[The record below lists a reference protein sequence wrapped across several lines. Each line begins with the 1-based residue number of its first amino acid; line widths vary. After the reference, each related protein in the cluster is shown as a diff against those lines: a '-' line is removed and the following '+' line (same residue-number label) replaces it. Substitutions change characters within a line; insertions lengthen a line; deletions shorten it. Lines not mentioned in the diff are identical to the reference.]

1 MTVGRMRTP
10 LVLTAGAIAAAVGG
24 HVLFGDAAQ
33 IVDGFSIDSRTLRRG
48 DLFIALRG
56 DRFDG
61 AAYAARSLEAGACG
75 VMIARESS
83 HTARRPEPAHGERVL
98 VIEVDDT
105 TEALQALGKHV
116 RLASGARVT
125 AITGSAGKT
134 TTKEITAAFLSAR
147 YNVYRNPGNFNN
159 HIGLPLSLLELRA
172 RPDVA
177 VVELGMNH
185 AGEISRLVALAEPD
199 VRVWTNVGDAHLG
212 FFSSPDAIAD
222 AKAEIFEG
230 ATPSTVLVANA
241 DDARVMARVPAFA
254 GRVVTFGTSQ
264 RAEIRATQVEELGVE
279 GTRAHVRTPEGEA
292 HLRVPLLGI
301 GNLQNVLAAT
311 AVAHVH
317 GVPLDDVVECA
328 AAVRPARHRGE
339 IVRLRAGVTLVDDS
353 YNSSPAALMRTLEAV
368 GRDRSH
374 ERKTAVLGEMLE
386 LGAFAEPLHVE
397 CGHAAVKAGISRLVA
412 VGGAAAAALAGAA
425 RDAGL
430 DDGAAVHV
438 ATSAE
443 AADVLLASMAP
454 GDLVLVKGSRGIGT
468 DLVVERL
475 KAEWS

>member
-1 MTVGRMRTP
+1 MTLSRMRTP

-24 HVLFGDAAQ
+24 HLLIGDAAQ
-33 IVDGFSIDSRTLRRG
+33 VIDGFSIDSRTVQRG

-61 AAYAARSLEAGACG
+61 AAYAGKSLDAGACG
-75 VMIARESS
+75 VMIERDPSRAAYPDTAHREG
-83 HTARRPEPAHGERVL
+83 AV

-105 TEALQALGKHV
+105 TAALQTLGRHV
-116 RLASGARVT
+116 RLASGTRVT

-134 TTKEITAAFLSAR
+134 TTKEITASFLSAR
-147 YNVYRNPGNFNN
+147 YEVYRNPGNFNN

-185 AGEISRLVALAEPD
+185 AGEISRLVALAEPE

-212 FFSSPDAIAD
+212 FFTSPEAIAD
-222 AKAEIFEG
+222 AKAEILEG

-241 DDARVMARVPAFA
+241 DDPRVMARTPAFA
-254 GRVVTFGTSQ
+254 GRVVTFGTSSHS
-264 RAEIRATQVEELGVE
+264 EIRATRIEELGVE
-279 GTRAHVRTPEGEA
+279 GTRAHVRTPDGDA
-292 HLRVPLLGI
+292 DLRVPLLGF

-311 AVAHVH
+311 AVAHLH

-328 AAVRPARHRGE
+328 GTLRPARHRGE
-339 IVRLRAGVTLVDDS
+339 MVKLRSGVTLVDDS
-353 YNSSPAALMRTLEAV
+353 YNSSPAALLRTLEAV
-368 GRDRSH
+368 GRDRTH
-374 ERKTAVLGEMLE
+374 HRKIAVLGEMLE
-386 LGAFAEPLHVE
+386 LGAFAQPLHVE
-397 CGHAAVKAGISRLVA
+397 CGQAAVKAGISRLVA
-412 VGGAAAAALAGAA
+412 VGGVAAAALAGAA

-430 DDGAAVHV
+430 HGEAAVHV
-438 ATSAE
+438 GTSAE
-443 AADVLLASMAP
+443 AAELLLASVAP

>member
-1 MTVGRMRTP
+1 MTLSRMRTP

-24 HVLFGDAAQ
+24 HLLFGDAAQ
-33 IVDGFSIDSRTLRRG
+33 VIAGFSIDSRTVQRG

-61 AAYAARSLEAGACG
+61 AAYAATSLAAGACG
-75 VMIARESS
+75 VMIGRDPSRVVHQEA
-83 HTARRPEPAHGERVL
+83 AHGAV
-98 VIEVDDT
+98 VIEVEDT
-105 TEALQALGKHV
+105 TAALQALGRHV
-116 RLASGARVT
+116 RRASGARVT
-125 AITGSAGKT
+125 AITGSTGKT
-134 TTKEITAAFLSAR
+134 TTKEITATFLSAH
-147 YNVYRNPGNFNN
+147 YQVYRNPGNFNN

-212 FFSSPDAIAD
+212 FFSSPEAIAD
-222 AKAEIFEG
+222 AKAEILEG
-230 ATPSTVLVANA
+230 ATPSTMLVANA
-241 DDARVMARVPAFA
+241 DDPRVMARTTAFG
-254 GRVVTFGTSQ
+254 GRVVTFGTST
-264 RAEIRATQVEELGVE
+264 RSDVHATRIEELGVE
-279 GTRAHVRTPEGEA
+279 GTRAHLRTPSGEA
-292 HLRVPLLGI
+292 EVRVPLLGI

-311 AVAHVH
+311 AVAHLH
-317 GVPLDDVVECA
+317 GVPLDDVVESA
-328 AAVRPARHRGE
+328 AALRPARHRGE
-339 IVRLRAGVTLVDDS
+339 VLKLRSGVTLVDDS

-368 GRDRSH
+368 SRDHRH
-374 ERKTAVLGEMLE
+374 ARKTAVLGEMLE

-397 CGHAAVKAGISRLVA
+397 CGQAAVNAGISRLVT

-425 RDAGL
+425 RRACL
-430 DDGAAVHV
+430 DDEAALHV
-438 ATSAE
+438 GTSAE
-443 AADVLLASMAP
+443 AADLLLASMAP

-468 DLVVERL
+468 DLVVERV

>member
-1 MTVGRMRTP
+1 MTSSRMRTP

-24 HVLFGDAAQ
+24 HLLMGDAAQ
-33 IVDGFSIDSRTLRRG
+33 VVEGFSIDSRTLRRG

-61 AAYAARSLEAGACG
+61 AAYAASSVEAGACG
-75 VMIARESS
+75 VMIARGSS
-83 HTARRPEPAHGERVL
+83 RAVRPEPPSRKGSL

-105 TEALQALGKHV
+105 TAALQALGRHV
-116 RLASGARVT
+116 RIASGARVT

-147 YNVYRNPGNFNN
+147 YDVYRNPGNFNN

-222 AKAEIFEG
+222 AKAEILEG
-230 ATPSTVLVANA
+230 ATSSTVLVANA
-241 DDARVMARVPAFA
+241 DDPRVMARTPAFA
-254 GRVVTFGTSQ
+254 GRLVTFGTSD
-264 RAEIRATQVEELGVE
+264 RADVRATQITELGVE
-279 GTRAHVRTPEGEA
+279 GTRAHVRTPDGGAE
-292 HLRVPLLGI
+292 LRVPLLGL

-311 AVAHVH
+311 AVAHLH
-317 GVPLDDVVECA
+317 GVPLDDIVECA
-328 AAVRPARHRGE
+328 AAVRPAKHRGE
-339 IVRLRAGVTLVDDS
+339 IVRLRSGVTLVDDS

-368 GRDRSH
+368 SRDRSH

-386 LGAFAEPLHVE
+386 LGAFAGRLHVE
-397 CGHAAVKAGISRLVA
+397 CGRAAVKAGISRLVA

-430 DDGAAVHV
+430 DDAAAVHV
-438 ATSAE
+438 GTSEE
-443 AADVLLASMAP
+443 AAKLLLASIAP

-468 DLVVERL
+468 DVVVERL

>member
-1 MTVGRMRTP
+1 
-10 LVLTAGAIAAAVGG
+10 VLSAGAIAAAVGG
-24 HVLFGDAAQ
+24 HLLIGDAAQ
-33 IVDGFSIDSRTLRRG
+33 VIDGFSIDSRTVQRG

-56 DRFDG
+56 ERFDG
-61 AAYAARSLEAGACG
+61 AAYATKSLDAGACG
-75 VMIARESS
+75 VMLPRDPSRAAHREA
-83 HTARRPEPAHGERVL
+83 ARREGAV

-105 TEALQALGKHV
+105 TAALQALGRHV
-116 RLASGARVT
+116 RRASGARVT

-134 TTKEITAAFLSAR
+134 TTKEISAEFLSAR
-147 YNVYRNPGNFNN
+147 YEVYRNPGNFNN

-212 FFSSPDAIAD
+212 FFNSPEAIAD
-222 AKAEIFEG
+222 AKAEILEG
-230 ATPSTVLVANA
+230 ATPSAVLVANA
-241 DDARVMARVPAFA
+241 DDPQVMARAPAFA
-254 GRVVTFGTSQ
+254 GRVVTFGTSS
-264 RAEIRATQVEELGVE
+264 RSDIRATQIEELGVE
-279 GTRAHVRTPEGEA
+279 GTRAHLRTPDGEA
-292 HLRVPLLGI
+292 DLRVPLLGF

-311 AVAHVH
+311 AVAHLH

-328 AAVRPARHRGE
+328 AALRPARHRGE
-339 IVRLRAGVTLVDDS
+339 IVKLSNGVTLVDDS
-353 YNSSPAALMRTLEAV
+353 YNSSPAALMRALEAV

-374 ERKTAVLGEMLE
+374 GRKIAVLGEMLE
-386 LGAFAEPLHVE
+386 LGAFAQPLHVE
-397 CGHAAVKAGISRLVA
+397 CGDAAVKAGISRLVA

-430 DDGAAVHV
+430 DDEAAVHV
-438 ATSAE
+438 GTSAE
-443 AADVLLASMAP
+443 AAELLLASIAP

>member
-1 MTVGRMRTP
+1 MTVSGMRTP

-24 HVLFGDAAQ
+24 HLLFGDAARV
-33 IVDGFSIDSRTLRRG
+33 IDGFSIDSRTVQRG

-61 AAYAARSLEAGACG
+61 AAYAAESLAAGACG
-75 VMIARESS
+75 VMIARDP
-83 HTARRPEPAHGERVL
+83 ARAVHQEAAHGAV
-98 VIEVDDT
+98 VIEVEDT
-105 TEALQALGKHV
+105 TAALQVLGRHV

-134 TTKEITAAFLSAR
+134 TTKEITATFLSAR
-147 YNVYRNPGNFNN
+147 YQVYRNPGNFNN

-185 AGEISRLVALAEPD
+185 AGEIRRLVALAEPD

-212 FFSSPDAIAD
+212 FFSSPEAIAD
-222 AKAEIFEG
+222 AKAEILDG
-230 ATPSTVLVANA
+230 ATSSTMLVANA
-241 DDARVMARVPAFA
+241 DDPRVMARTTAFA
-254 GRVVTFGTSQ
+254 GRMVTFGTST
-264 RAEIRATQVEELGVE
+264 RSDIRATRIEELGVE
-279 GTRAHVRTPEGEA
+279 GTRAHLRTPEGEA
-292 HLRVPLLGI
+292 EVRVPLLGI

-311 AVAHVH
+311 AVAHLH
-317 GVPLDDVVECA
+317 GVPLDDVVDSA
-328 AAVRPARHRGE
+328 AALRPARHRGE
-339 IVRLRAGVTLVDDS
+339 ILKLRSGVTLVDDS

-374 ERKTAVLGEMLE
+374 GRKTAVIGEMLE
-386 LGAFAEPLHVE
+386 LGSFAEPLHAE

-412 VGGAAAAALAGAA
+412 VGGPAAAALAGAERA
-425 RDAGL
+425 AGL
-430 DDGAAVHV
+430 DDEAALHV
-438 ATSAE
+438 GTSAE
-443 AADVLLASMAP
+443 AADVLLASMTA

-468 DLVVERL
+468 DLVVERV